1 MRDIKIFTDGGSRG
15 NPGLGAWAFVA
26 FENGEEMFSDG
37 GSELSTTNNR
47 MELMALLNAAQWA
60 VQNAPDAQVDFFS
73 DSSFAVSSITE
84 WYPQYIVGKQ
94 WHDKKHLDLIGMLFA
109 LFTMHK
115 DKWTLTWIKGHAD
128 SEENCR
134 VDQLVNKTM
143 DMHQSEVKASDEQ
156 ERALKEIKSFIA
168 SDSQV
173 FILTGYAGTGKTT
186 LIKKIVDHLQSSKML
201 YALMAPTGRA
211 ANVLKTK
218 VGVEAT
224 TIHRGIY
231 DFVNM
236 LTKVDDED
244 IAKSSLTL
252 YCPIIEQNNRMITI
266 VDESSM
272 ISNVE
277 SLSEMWK
284 FGTNHLLD
292 DLLTFAFHA
301 KGSKLIL
308 VGDSCQLPPVNERIS
323 SALNA
328 DFYRQKGMGVQQFE
342 LLQVMRQDSGSPI
355 LKSAETIRD
364 SIKNNRFNDLK
375 LASGNQIAE
384 CAPTDVVRLYNT
396 SDDMSIITYSNSK
409 SSEYNRLIRQRL
421 YGSSSAHIAKGE
433 RLMVT
438 HNHYDKNTA
447 TEPIDIMNGEFLTVI
462 SVDGEI
468 ETHTA
473 PVYVNEAGNSVKQNI
488 TISFLDVT
496 VATPFGKTWKGKIII
511 NPLLY
516 NDSPDLTLYETK
528 ALYIV
533 FCMNHRHLKDTS
545 PDFRDALL
553 NDSYFNALHVKF
565 GYAITCHKSQGGEWD
580 KVIVDFEGVRFNAFG
595 ARWIYTA
602 LTRARQQL
610 VCVNFPTTTPAA
622 NLHILPIKQVS
633 RMLRL
638 SSQQSVALSE
648 YNPST
653 NATST
658 LLDIM
663 TEAANSATVTILSIS
678 EQPLAYK
685 VIYVLATSAPIAWLD
700 IYINSK
706 GFITSIQPNSSLI
719 HDDKMEKLIE
729 CLSKSCN

>member
-1 MRDIKIFTDGGSRG
+1 MDNIKIYTDGGSRG
-15 NPGLGAWAFVA
+15 NPGQGSWAFIVYRGTK
-26 FENGEEMFSDG
+26 ETHSFSGCEDN
-37 GSELSTTNNR
+37 TTNNR

-60 VQNAPDAQVDFFS
+60 VQNASDAQVDFFS

-109 LFTMHK
+109 LFTVHK
-115 DKWTLTWIKGHAD
+115 DKWSLTWVKGHAD
-128 SEENCR
+128 SEGNCR

-143 DMHQSEVKASDEQ
+143 DMHQSEVTASDEQ
-156 ERALKEIKSFIA
+156 ERALKDIKSFIA

-173 FILTGYAGTGKTT
+173 FILTGSAGTGKTT
-186 LIKKIVDHLQSSKML
+186 LIKKIVDHLQSSEML

-231 DFVNM
+231 DFANM

-244 IAKSSLTL
+244 IAKSSLTI
-252 YCPIIEQNNRMITI
+252 YCPIIEQNDRIITI

-301 KGSKLIL
+301 EGSKLIL

-355 LKSAETIRD
+355 LKSAEAIRD
-364 SIKNNRFNDLK
+364 SIKNNRFNNLK

-384 CAPTDVVRLYNT
+384 CAPTDVVSLFKV

-421 YGSSSAHIAKGE
+421 YGSSSAHIAEGE

-438 HNHYDKNTA
+438 HNHYDKSTS

-468 ETHTA
+468 ESRTV
-473 PVYVNEAGNSVKQNI
+473 PVYVKEAGNSVRKDI
-488 TISFLDVT
+488 TISFRDVT
-496 VATPFGKTWKGKIII
+496 LATPSGGTWFGKIIVD
-511 NPLLY
+511 PLLY
-516 NDSPDLTLYETK
+516 GDSPELTLYENK
-528 ALYIV
+528 ALYID
-533 FCMNHRHLKDTS
+533 FCINHRHLKDTT

-553 NDSYFNALHVKF
+553 KDPYFNALHVKF
-565 GYAITCHKSQGGEWD
+565 GYAITCHKSQGGEWN

-602 LTRARQQL
+602 LTRARKQL

-622 NLHILPIKQVS
+622 NLHILPVKQVS

-638 SSQQSVALSE
+638 SSQQCVALSE

-663 TEAANSATVTILSIS
+663 TEAATSADVTILSVS
-678 EQPLAYK
+678 EQLLAYK

-706 GFITSIQPNSSLI
+706 GFITSVQPNSSSL

-729 CLSKSCN
+729 YLSKGCN